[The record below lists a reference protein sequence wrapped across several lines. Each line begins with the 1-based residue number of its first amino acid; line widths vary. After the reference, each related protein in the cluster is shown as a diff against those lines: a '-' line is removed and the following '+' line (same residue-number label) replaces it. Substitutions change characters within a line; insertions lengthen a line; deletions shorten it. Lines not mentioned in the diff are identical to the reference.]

1 MTKRIDASSSDEN
14 ENGNSSEPATKAGAA
29 RLLLNTIALPGEAFK
44 EINRRPAWLAP
55 IIIAA
60 VAMMAG
66 NAIYYWRVNPN
77 WEQRVRARI
86 DQHTLTTGQTM
97 TPEQVEKQVA
107 FAKTMGRFFIVLP
120 AVNML
125 GFCLIVAG
133 FYFVA
138 FGLGF
143 LSAPPYRK
151 MLAVVAWS
159 EAANRVVAAVILIV
173 VLILFDKAKLQSLDT
188 SLSSIVVVNLGA
200 LLPSSTSAPIKSL
213 ATSMDIFAIWFLV
226 LLSIGFACIAE
237 VRVKKITIWKSG
249 ALVFGAWAAWVL
261 TKVGMAA
268 VFGY

>member
-1 MTKRIDASSSDEN
+1 MTKSNDPSSSDEN
-14 ENGNSSEPATKAGAA
+14 EKANSNERASNIGAA
-29 RLLLNTIALPGEAFK
+29 RSLINTIALPGEAFK
-44 EINRRPAWLAP
+44 EINRRPTWLAP

-120 AVNML
+120 VVNML

-151 MLAVVAWS
+151 VLAVVAWS
-159 EAANRVVAAVILIV
+159 EAANRVVAAVILIL

-200 LLPSSTSAPIKSL
+200 LLPSTASPPVKSL
-213 ATSMDIFAIWFLV
+213 ATSLDIFAIWFLV
-226 LLSIGFACIAE
+226 LLSIGFARIAE
-237 VRVKKITIWKSG
+237 VRAKKITIWKSA

-268 VFGY
+268 IFGY